1 MATRVDLSHF
11 SLAQLKRPTRKTPH
25 RERIAYILSL
35 SQAMLWPIL
44 CLNLSLFV
52 TVSTRVS
59 VQKLESQRNWLTS
72 KRPVWCTKIWDF
84 LHLSAFIVN
93 IVCVCRF

>member
-11 SLAQLKRPTRKTPH
+11 SLAQLKRPTPKTP
-25 RERIAYILSL
+25 RRVAYILSL
-35 SQAMLWPIL
+35 LQAVLWPIL

-59 VQKLESQRNWLTS
+59 VQKLESQ
-72 KRPVWCTKIWDF
+72 
-84 LHLSAFIVN
+84 
-93 IVCVCRF
+93 

>member
-1 MATRVDLSHF
+1 MATSVDLSHF
-11 SLAQLKRPTRKTPH
+11 SLAQLKRPTPKTPQ

-35 SQAMLWPIL
+35 LQAVLWPIV

-59 VQKLESQRNWLTS
+59 VQKLESQWNWLTS
-72 KRPVWCTKIWDF
+72 KTPSLVHKIWE
-84 LHLSAFIVN
+84 LSYVWAHS
-93 IVCVCRF
+93 